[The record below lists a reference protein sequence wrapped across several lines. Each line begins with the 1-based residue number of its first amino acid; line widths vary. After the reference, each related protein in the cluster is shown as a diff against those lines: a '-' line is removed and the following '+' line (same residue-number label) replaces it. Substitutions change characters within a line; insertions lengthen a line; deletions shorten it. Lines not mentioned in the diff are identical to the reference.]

1 MKQIIIITLFLL
13 ISCAEKKEGTTP
25 TNTSST
31 STGPDYSKL
40 TPDCFSPYATTP
52 IIGPGNE
59 FFTVDNGNN
68 KRISTWG
75 DPHVLKVGSQFI
87 MYASSLPNDRADDTV
102 EHIAVYRFTSDNGI
116 NWTLSP
122 TAPVLERTGA
132 ATWDA
137 DGVETP
143 SVVFYQNE
151 YHMFYTSYPSDY
163 SAAITSL
170 SI

>member
-116 NWTLSP
+116 N
-122 TAPVLERTGA
+122 
-132 ATWDA
+132 
-137 DGVETP
+137 
-143 SVVFYQNE
+143 
-151 YHMFYTSYPSDY
+151 
-163 SAAITSL
+163 
-170 SI
+170 